1 MDARLLHGEFGHRLR
16 LQRGQVANLA
26 LLEGPAHFEL
36 MQLPA
41 AVLHLLYQR
50 LDRWLLLGKDFLC
63 LRLLCVR
70 QVKVIG
76 EELKLV
82 FTEHSTA
89 VHVSTSHRLRYCD
102 CCGKRQNA
110 GDN

>member
-1 MDARLLHGEFGHRLR
+1 MRAFCPMSSVIVCVCCAAKLR
-16 LQRGQVANLA
+16 TLP
-26 LLEGPAHFEL
+26 EGPAHFEL
-36 MQLPA
+36 MQLTA

-89 VHVSTSHRLRYCD
+89 VHVSTFHRLRYGD
-102 CCGKRQNA
+102 CCSKRQNA